1 MLTGIK
7 HLHTT
12 VVILF
17 TLWIVFKFIMM
28 IAAPAKVDILRAKTK
43 IADMILGFLVLATGL
58 FLWMASGLLG
68 EPLFMLKL
76 AIVLVGTP
84 LGIIG
89 FRKKNIALAGISAAA
104 FALLLL
110 YMLFH
115 YGAVGA

>member
-17 TLWIVFKFIMM
+17 TLWIVFKFVMM
-28 IAAPAKVDILRAKTK
+28 LAAPQKVDALRAKTK
-43 IADMILGFLVLATGL
+43 VADMILGTLVLLTGL
-58 FLWMASGLLG
+58 YLWMASGLFG
-68 EPLFMLKL
+68 NHLFLLKL

-89 FRKKNIALAGISAAA
+89 FRKKNAVLAGISAGS
-104 FALLLL
+104 FTLLLL
-110 YMLFH
+110 YMLLH
-115 YGAVGA
+115 YGNV